1 MTLMTNDLNDHF
13 FGGRGKG
20 ETQNRRRKGE
30 TQTRRRSCG
39 FEIRRQKRL
48 DLFLCG
54 FEIRLK
60 RGCVSP
66 AGPFSG
72 LQIRNSYPYGG
83 GLQIRRNR
91 EREKTRARKPGH
103 FCRLRLPACCPSQI
117 PRASAGEARHLP
129 PSARFCPTWNPLPH
143 WYPHISSALQAD

>member
-91 EREKTRARKPGH
+91 EREKTRAQKPGH

-129 PSARFCPTWNPLPH
+129 PSARFCPTWSPLPH

>member
-1 MTLMTNDLNDHF
+1 MTLMTTF
-13 FGGRGKG
+13 WEGRGKGETQNRRRKG

-91 EREKTRARKPGH
+91 ERE
-103 FCRLRLPACCPSQI
+103 
-117 PRASAGEARHLP
+117 E
-129 PSARFCPTWNPLPH
+129 N
-143 WYPHISSALQAD
+143 

>member
-1 MTLMTNDLNDHF
+1 MTLMATF
-13 FGGRGKG
+13 WEGRGKG

-91 EREKTRARKPGH
+91 EREKTRAQKPGH

-129 PSARFCPTWNPLPH
+129 PSARFCPTWSPLPH

>member
-91 EREKTRARKPGH
+91 EREKTRAQKPEH

-129 PSARFCPTWNPLPH
+129 PSARFCPTWSPLPH

>member
-13 FGGRGKG
+13 LGGRGKG

-91 EREKTRARKPGH
+91 EREKTRAQKPGH

>member
-1 MTLMTNDLNDHF
+1 MTLMTTF
-13 FGGRGKG
+13 FGGREKRNPVGVPADLKSAD
-20 ETQNRRRKGE
+20 K
-30 TQTRRRSCG
+30 
-39 FEIRRQKRL
+39 KRL

-91 EREKTRARKPGH
+91 ERKK
-103 FCRLRLPACCPSQI
+103 
-117 PRASAGEARHLP
+117 
-129 PSARFCPTWNPLPH
+129 N
-143 WYPHISSALQAD
+143 

>member
-13 FGGRGKG
+13 LGGREKG

-91 EREKTRARKPGH
+91 EREKTRVQKPGH

>member
-1 MTLMTNDLNDHF
+1 MPKIIFQPLMIANPPKQKRKPVGVPADLKSAD
-13 FGGRGKG
+13 K
-20 ETQNRRRKGE
+20 
-30 TQTRRRSCG
+30 
-39 FEIRRQKRL
+39 KRL

-54 FEIRLK
+54 YEIRLK

-103 FCRLRLPACCPSQI
+103 FCRLRLPACCPSPI
-117 PRASAGEARHLP
+117 PRASAGEARHLQ
-129 PSARFCPTWNPLPH
+129 PSARFCPTWNPSPH